1 MDYTWIIG
9 KSGSNAPIR
18 VHWLN
23 LEYNNFLVLSITYG
37 SYDTTKI
44 TEKDNDELTVRVKGL
59 KNGNTYII
67 SGVTNNDTGSNKT
80 LTGTLIVVDED

>member
-1 MDYTWIIG
+1 M
-9 KSGSNAPIR
+9 
-18 VHWLN
+18 HWLN
-23 LEYNNFLVLSITYG
+23 LECNNFLVRSTTYG

-59 KNGNTYII
+59 KNGNTYKYII

-80 LTGTLIVVDED
+80 LTGTLIAVDED